1 MRVKVRT
8 AESSGL
14 TRARNIGAMLL
25 MLAVALFLASCG
37 GEEEGGGQQEGG
49 TTQESGGG
57 ESAGGAQ
64 GVSVATII
72 DNPSEFYGNQVTVSG
87 LVTEVI
93 SPNAF
98 AIGGDEFVGGES
110 LLIVGGQELS
120 QIVEGVAEGDAVEIK
135 QQDLVQATGTL
146 RQFSQ
151 EEIINEIDYELE
163 QPVLLEE
170 FEGDPTVVASQ
181 VVVTPQQG
189 GSTTQAQQQAPV
201 QLATLIDNPSEFFG
215 QQVTV
220 DGAVARVISPS
231 ASVIVPQ
238 DRATQMQNE
247 GIFDNPEALAQEG
260 VLVVN
265 TAGTGPN
272 LSELQTV
279 QVRGKMQEFESA
291 GAFEQEF
298 GVQLGNDE
306 IFSAFG
312 GRPVIAASQIQP
324 QAGGS
329 TTQETT
335 SQ

>member
-8 AESSGL
+8 AENSSL

-37 GEEEGGGQQEGG
+37 GEEEGGGQQGGG
-49 TTQESGGG
+49 TTQASGGG

-72 DNPSEFYGNQVTVSG
+72 DNPSEFYGQQVTVSG

-93 SPNAF
+93 GPNAF
-98 AIGGDEFVGGES
+98 AIGGNEFVGGES
-110 LLIVGGQELS
+110 LLIVGAQELP
-120 QIVEGVAEGDAVEIK
+120 QIVEGTPEGEEI
-135 QQDLVQATGTL
+135 QAQDLVQVTGTL
-146 RQFSQ
+146 RPAEQQ
-151 EEIINEIDYELE
+151 EITDEVGYELGN
-163 QPVLLEE
+163 QV
-170 FEGDPTVVASQ
+170 FEVFGGEAAVVASQ
-181 VVVTPQQG
+181 IVVTPQQG
-189 GSTTQAQQQAPV
+189 GSTAQAQQQAPV
-201 QLATLIDNPSEFFG
+201 QLTTLIDNPSEFFG

-272 LSELQTV
+272 LSPLQTV
-279 QVRGKMQEFESA
+279 QATGTVQEFEDVSV
-291 GAFEQEF
+291 FEQEF

-306 IFSAFG
+306 IFSAFS
-312 GRPVIAASQIQP
+312 GRPVIAATSVQP
-324 QAGGS
+324 QAGE
-329 TTQETT
+329 TTQQMQETT
-335 SQ
+335 TSQ

>member
-37 GEEEGGGQQEGG
+37 GEEAGGSP
-49 TTQESGGG
+49 ESGGG
-57 ESAGGAQ
+57 ESAGGAE

-72 DNPSEFYGNQVTVSG
+72 DNPEEFYGNQVTVSG

-93 SPNAF
+93 GPNAF
-98 AIGGDEFVGGES
+98 AIGGDEFIGGES
-110 LLIVGGQELS
+110 LLIVGAQELP
-120 QIVEGVAEGDAVEIK
+120 QIVEGVAEGDVVEIK
-135 QQDLVQATGTL
+135 QQDLVQVTGTL
-146 RQFSQ
+146 RPAEQQ
-151 EEIINEIDYELE
+151 EITDEVGYELDN
-163 QPVLLEE
+163 QV
-170 FEGDPTVVASQ
+170 FEVFGGEAAVVASQ

-189 GSTTQAQQQAPV
+189 GSTAQAQQQAPV
-201 QLATLIDNPSEFFG
+201 QLTTLIDNPSEFYG
-215 QQVTV
+215 QQVTL
-220 DGAVARVISPS
+220 DGAVAQVISPS

-238 DRATQMQNE
+238 ERATQMQNE

-260 VLVVN
+260 VLIVN

-279 QVRGKMQEFESA
+279 QATGTVQEFEDV

-298 GVQLGNDE
+298 GVTLGDDE

-312 GRPVIAASQIQP
+312 SRPVIAATSVQP
-324 QAGGS
+324 QAGE
-329 TTQETT
+329 TTMQETT